1 MQLMSQAIALVIGII
16 DQIALVKLLSW
27 CINIQ
32 ITLSL
37 IIISNNF
44 YDLLQWIYHL
54 ELIKAE
60 RGKSRSTNKKEY
72 VENGGGEEPDV
83 LARNIKHSGP
93 HRQKMYTKTMAEEES
108 KNQIIDDVKHSD
120 ETDLDNYYDS
130 HEIPEDHDSYE
141 ESESVYESKQNL
153 VNDKNIEYLNFWS
166 ICYKIINCVSIFLT
180 YYKSRRIKHWWKRK
194 QHKSI

>member
-1 MQLMSQAIALVIGII
+1 M
-16 DQIALVKLLSW
+16 
-27 CINIQ
+27 
-32 ITLSL
+32 
-37 IIISNNF
+37 IIISNHI
-44 YDLLQWIYHL
+44 YDLLQWIYYL

-93 HRQKMYTKTMAEEES
+93 HRQKMYTKTMTEQVS
-108 KNQIIDDVKHSD
+108 TNQIIDNVKHSD

-141 ESESVYESKQNL
+141 ESESIYESKQNL
-153 VNDKNIEYLNFWS
+153 EN
-166 ICYKIINCVSIFLT
+166 YKAKENLF
-180 YYKSRRIKHWWKRK
+180 
-194 QHKSI
+194 